1 MSSTTA
7 GTQSYYVPDS
17 LMYYAKRLNFS
28 KNRVRLQT
36 LSSQTVAPNGQIIV
50 RLPSNTLLN
59 FPSLAMSGSFRAQ
72 CQNSGATDG
81 CAPPTNLDF
90 SMFESASVISNGG
103 VINQPF
109 LGYDVLGNILNDAMG
124 GQDSVK
130 KRSALQHSIPQPLIK
145 SDTTNGDELS
155 GYIPFVV
162 SQFISPT
169 QSMEPSYIS
178 SNLLGD
184 VEVRI
189 VMKGREIVQTGTLAQ
204 GEDNAGTAGMSGT
217 WDIKN
222 LNFYIETA
230 QVESA
235 ILDQAISDQLASG
248 MPMVVPFCNVFSF
261 SQTNADSTFNQRFSV
276 SSNCI
281 NKIIGTTQINTLLN
295 PPANDVKFVDGIPST
310 QVRSSNGVRF
320 SQFSVNNIYSPNYQI
335 DSELTDGSN
344 WVGSATNGAL
354 AIENL
359 QASNSLLETRAA
371 LDIDDYNY
379 ETVDA
384 LCTLTQPPFELLGG
398 GVYNDGATKVVQPP
412 SEGLI
417 ATQADGT
424 VGDKSEN
431 SRWVPYEYKT
441 PINVFLEDKYVV
453 ATSFDLNTDSKDRC
467 STGLNTLGSNAQM
480 FWQSTGT
487 GGTQNTSRVYVM
499 CTSQIEIYAG
509 ASLSIIQ

>member
-1 MSSTTA
+1 MSSTTSA
-7 GTQSYYVPDS
+7 QSSYYVPDS
-17 LMYYAKRLNFS
+17 LMFYAKRLNFS

-36 LSSQTVAPNGQIIV
+36 LSSQTVSPNGQIIV

-59 FPSLAMSGSFRAQ
+59 FPSLAMSGSIRAQ
-72 CQNSGATDG
+72 CVNGTATDG
-81 CAPPTNLDF
+81 CALPTNVDF
-90 SMFESASVISNGG
+90 SLFESVSVISNGG

-109 LGYDVLGNILNDAMG
+109 LGYDVLGGILNDAMG

-130 KRSALQHSIPQPLIK
+130 KRAALQHSIPNPLIQ
-145 SDTTNGDELS
+145 SDLS
-155 GYIPFVV
+155 GYVPFVC

-189 VMKGREIVQTGTLAQ
+189 VMKGRDIVQTGTLEQ
-204 GEDNAGTAGMSGT
+204 LGTGGGAGSANMSGT

-230 QVESA
+230 QVESV

-276 SSNCI
+276 SSNCV
-281 NKIIGTTQINTLLN
+281 NKIIATSQLDSNLN
-295 PPANDVKFVDGIPST
+295 PPNKNNVPFINGIPSVQSRT
-310 QVRSSNGVRF
+310 SNGARF
-320 SQFSVNNIYSPNYQI
+320 SQYSINNIYSPNYQI
-335 DSELTDGSN
+335 DSELTDGYN
-344 WVGSATNGAL
+344 WAESVSSGVLTA
-354 AIENL
+354 ENL
-359 QASNSLLETRAA
+359 QNSNALLETRAA

-384 LCTLTQPPFELLGG
+384 LCTFTQPQFELFGG
-398 GVYNDGATKVVQPP
+398 GYYEDGADTLRVIQPA
-412 SEGLI
+412 SDALVD
-417 ATQADGT
+417 TDLDGAI
-424 VGDKSEN
+424 GDKVDTT
-431 SRWVPYEYKT
+431 RWIPYKYK
-441 PINVFLEDKYVV
+441 PAINVFLEDKYVV
-453 ATSFDLNTDSKDRC
+453 CTSFDLNTDSKDRC

-480 FWQSTGT
+480 FWQQTGS
-487 GGTQNTSRVYVM
+487 GGEKNTSRVYVM